1 MADSWDIY
9 DVIPELLSLL
19 QGSKAFMSENIESES
34 PLKRQLRTI
43 IFGTDTP
50 AGRYFDIAL
59 MVCIVL
65 SVALVFLDTVEV
77 FHREYGQI
85 IRVLEWVFTIIFTLE
100 YGLRLY
106 CATHPVLYARSFY
119 GIVDLLSVLPSYLAL
134 LIPGANFTLVI
145 RILRLFRIFRVLKL
159 LRYLSEGNVLLRA
172 MMQSSR
178 KVFIFFFSVSLIV
191 MVLSAVMYVV
201 EGPDNGFSS
210 IPKSV
215 YWTIVTITTVG
226 YGDITPKTGLG
237 QAIAAFTMLIGYSII
252 AIPTGILTAEI
263 SQEVGRHRDLRSCNQ
278 CHKTGHDL
286 DAMYCSRCGCELDSL
301 DAPVE
306 NDA

>member
-1 MADSWDIY
+1 
-9 DVIPELLSLL
+9 
-19 QGSKAFMSENIESES
+19 MSENIESES
-34 PLKRQLRTI
+34 TLKRQLRTI

-65 SVALVFLDTVEV
+65 SVGLVFLDTVEM

-85 IRVLEWVFTIIFTLE
+85 IRVLEWVFTVIFTIE

-119 GIVDLLSVLPSYLAL
+119 GVVDLLSVLPSYLAL
-134 LIPGANFTLVI
+134 LIPGTNFTLVI

-178 KVFIFFFSVSLIV
+178 KVFLFFFSVSLIV

-306 NDA
+306 KGA

>member
-1 MADSWDIY
+1 
-9 DVIPELLSLL
+9 
-19 QGSKAFMSENIESES
+19 MSENIESES

-65 SVALVFLDTVEV
+65 SVGLVFLDTVEI
-77 FHREYGQI
+77 FHREYGQLI
-85 IRVLEWVFTIIFTLE
+85 SVLEWVFTIIFTIE

-106 CATHPVLYARSFY
+106 CANHPVLYARSFY
-119 GIVDLLSVLPSYLAL
+119 GLVDLLSVLPSYLAL

-178 KVFIFFFSVSLIV
+178 KVFLFFFSVSLIV
-191 MVLSAVMYVV
+191 MVLSSVMYVV

-278 CHKTGHDL
+278 CHKTGHDI

-301 DAPVE
+301 DVPV
-306 NDA
+306 DKGVS

>member
-1 MADSWDIY
+1 
-9 DVIPELLSLL
+9 
-19 QGSKAFMSENIESES
+19 MSENIESES

-263 SQEVGRHRDLRSCNQ
+263 SQEVRRHRDLRSCNQ

>member
-1 MADSWDIY
+1 
-9 DVIPELLSLL
+9 
-19 QGSKAFMSENIESES
+19 MSESLPEKIDSET

-59 MVCIVL
+59 MICIVL
-65 SVALVFLDTVEV
+65 SVGLVFLDTVETV
-77 FHREYGQI
+77 HRDYGNLI
-85 IRVLEWVFTIIFTLE
+85 LLLEWGFTIIFTIE

-119 GIVDLLSVLPSYLAL
+119 GLVDLLSILPSYLAL
-134 LIPGANFTLVI
+134 FIPGANLTLVI
-145 RILRLFRIFRVLKL
+145 RVLRLFRIFRVLKL

-172 MMQSSR
+172 MIQSSR
-178 KVFIFFFSVSLIV
+178 KVFLFFFSVSLII
-191 MVLSAVMYVV
+191 MVLGAVMYVV
-201 EGPDNGFSS
+201 EGPENGFSS

-237 QAIAAFTMLIGYSII
+237 QAIAAFTMLLGYSII

-278 CHKTGHDL
+278 CHKSGHDI
-286 DAMYCSRCGCELDSL
+286 DAMYCNRCGCELDLL
-301 DAPVE
+301 DSSTAK
-306 NDA
+306 NAI

>member
-1 MADSWDIY
+1 
-9 DVIPELLSLL
+9 
-19 QGSKAFMSENIESES
+19 MSENIESES

-65 SVALVFLDTVEV
+65 SVGLVFLDTVEM

-85 IRVLEWVFTIIFTLE
+85 IRVLEWVFTVIFTIE

-119 GIVDLLSVLPSYLAL
+119 GVVDLLSVLPSYLAL

-145 RILRLFRIFRVLKL
+145 RILRLFRVFRVLKL

-178 KVFIFFFSVSLIV
+178 KVFLFFFSVSLIV

-306 NDA
+306 KGA

>member
-1 MADSWDIY
+1 
-9 DVIPELLSLL
+9 
-19 QGSKAFMSENIESES
+19 MSENIESES

-65 SVALVFLDTVEV
+65 SVGLVFLDTVEI
-77 FHREYGQI
+77 FHREYGQLI
-85 IRVLEWVFTIIFTLE
+85 SVLEWVFTIIFTIE

-119 GIVDLLSVLPSYLAL
+119 GLVDLLSVLPSYLAL

-178 KVFIFFFSVSLIV
+178 KVFLFFFSVSLIV
-191 MVLSAVMYVV
+191 MVLSSVMYVV

-278 CHKTGHDL
+278 CHKTGHDI

-301 DAPVE
+301 DVPV
-306 NDA
+306 DKDVS

>member
-1 MADSWDIY
+1 
-9 DVIPELLSLL
+9 
-19 QGSKAFMSENIESES
+19 MSENIESES

-65 SVALVFLDTVEV
+65 SVGLVFLDTVEI
-77 FHREYGQI
+77 FHREYGQLI
-85 IRVLEWVFTIIFTLE
+85 SVLEWVFTIIFTIE

-119 GIVDLLSVLPSYLAL
+119 GLVDLLSVLPSYLAL

-178 KVFIFFFSVSLIV
+178 KVFLFFFSVSLIV
-191 MVLSAVMYVV
+191 MVLSSVMYVV

-301 DAPVE
+301 DTPVE
-306 NDA
+306 KGA